1 MSSSRNAALLL
12 FLAAALTACGSDSD
26 EESKPSNQ
34 APVARVSVSPASG
47 PTPLAV
53 TVSGEASSDAD
64 GTIASYAW
72 TFGDG
77 TSASGARAS
86 HSYAT
91 VGEYEVKLT
100 VTDDK
105 GVTSSATARIVAT
118 GSTAIYNGSVFDGAD
133 FEDAPDS
140 GTYDS
145 SVLQ

>member
-1 MSSSRNAALLL
+1 MSSRRNALLLL
-12 FLAAALTACGSDSD
+12 FLTAALTACGSDSD
-26 EESKPSNQ
+26 GESKPSNQ
-34 APVARVSVSPASG
+34 APVARVSVSPGSG
-47 PTPLAV
+47 PAPLEV
-53 TVSGEASSDAD
+53 TVSGEASSDSD

-77 TSASGARAS
+77 TSASGARAE
-86 HSYAT
+86 HSYAA
-91 VGEYEVKLT
+91 VGEYEVRLT

-105 GVTSSATARIVAT
+105 GATSSATASVVAT
-118 GSTAIYNGSVFDGAD
+118 GSTAVYNGSLFDGAN